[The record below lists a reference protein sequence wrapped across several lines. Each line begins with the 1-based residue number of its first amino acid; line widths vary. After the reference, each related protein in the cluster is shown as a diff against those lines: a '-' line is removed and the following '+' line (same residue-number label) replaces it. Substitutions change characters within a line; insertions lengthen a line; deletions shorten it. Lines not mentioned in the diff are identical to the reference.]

1 MILCLSSTTDWTPK
15 VDLQVALAA
24 GRVLD
29 VSPYNSFSLTC
40 SSTSPVQGLVSV
52 FTWSEQSSSRDSV
65 ELMGN
70 ESVSITT
77 PFDGSSELR
86 VTTSVAGQHIIV
98 CSVSV
103 ALPDD
108 SMKTNSTQETVPVQG
123 ECQWQ
128 AIGHLRETAH
138 SPLRSSG
145 SC

>member
-1 MILCLSSTTDWTPK
+1 MILCLSSTADWTVTQT
-15 VDLQVALAA
+15 VDLVLAA

-40 SSTSPVQGLVSV
+40 SYTSPVQGLVSV
-52 FTWSEQSSSRDSV
+52 FTWSEQSSSGDSV
-65 ELMGN
+65 QLMGN
-70 ESVSITT
+70 ESVAITT
-77 PFDGSSELR
+77 PADGSSELS
-86 VTTSVAGQHIIV
+86 VATSVAGEHIIV

-103 ALPDD
+103 ALPDG
-108 SMKTNSTQETVPVQG
+108 SIKTNSVQEPVPVQG

>member
-1 MILCLSSTTDWTPK
+1 MLCISSTIDWTPT
-15 VDLQVALAA
+15 VNLVLAA

-40 SSTSPVQGLVSV
+40 SSTSPVHGLVSV
-52 FTWSEQSSSRDSV
+52 FTWSEQSSSRESF

-70 ESVSITT
+70 ESVAITT
-77 PFDGSSELR
+77 PSDGSSELR
-86 VTTSVAGQHIIV
+86 VNTSVAGEQTIV
-98 CSVSV
+98 CSVSIE
-103 ALPDD
+103 LPDG
-108 SMKTNSTQETVPVQG
+108 SVKTNSAQEPVPVQG

>member
-1 MILCLSSTTDWTPK
+1 M
-15 VDLQVALAA
+15 DLVLAV

-52 FTWSEQSSSRDSV
+52 FTWSEQSSSGDSV

-70 ESVSITT
+70 ESVAITT
-77 PFDGSSELR
+77 PSDGSSELR
-86 VTTSVAGQHIIV
+86 VTTSVAGEHIIV

-103 ALPDD
+103 ALPDG
-108 SMKTNSTQETVPVQG
+108 SVKNSFTQVPVPVQG

>member
-1 MILCLSSTTDWTPK
+1 M
-15 VDLQVALAA
+15 DLVLAA

-52 FTWSEQSSSRDSV
+52 FIWSEQSSSGDSV

-70 ESVSITT
+70 ESVAIIPPSG
-77 PFDGSSELR
+77 GSSELR
-86 VTTSVAGQHIIV
+86 VNTSVAGEHIIV

-103 ALPDD
+103 ALPDG
-108 SMKTNSTQETVPVQG
+108 SMKINSAQETVPVQG

-128 AIGHLRETAH
+128 VIGHLRVSAH

>member
-1 MILCLSSTTDWTPK
+1 M
-15 VDLQVALAA
+15 DLVLAA

-52 FTWSEQSSSRDSV
+52 FTWSEQSSSGDSV

-70 ESVSITT
+70 GSVAITM
-77 PFDGSSELR
+77 PSDGSSELR
-86 VTTSVAGQHIIV
+86 VNTSVAGEHTIV

-103 ALPDD
+103 ALPDG
-108 SMKTNSTQETVPVQG
+108 SVKTNSAQETVPVQG

-128 AIGHLRETAH
+128 HLRETAY

>member
-1 MILCLSSTTDWTPK
+1 M
-15 VDLQVALAA
+15 DLVLAA

-40 SSTSPVQGLVSV
+40 SSTSPVQDLVTD
-52 FTWSEQSSSRDSV
+52 FTWSEQSSSGDSV

-70 ESVSITT
+70 ESVAITT
-77 PFDGSSELR
+77 PSDGSSELS
-86 VTTSVAGQHIIV
+86 VTTSVAGEHIIV

-103 ALPDD
+103 ALPDG
-108 SMKTNSTQETVPVQG
+108 SVKTNSAQEPVPVQG

-128 AIGHLRETAH
+128 AIGHLRETVH

>member
-1 MILCLSSTTDWTPK
+1 M
-15 VDLQVALAA
+15 DLVLAV

-52 FTWSEQSSSRDSV
+52 FTWSEQSSSGDSV

-70 ESVSITT
+70 ESVAITI
-77 PFDGSSELR
+77 PSDGSSELR

-103 ALPDD
+103 ALPDG
-108 SMKTNSTQETVPVQG
+108 SKKGNSAQEPVSVQG
-123 ECQWQ
+123 ECNWTLERNCSLSYQVQWLLLNQ
-128 AIGHLRETAH
+128 WK
-138 SPLRSSG
+138 
-145 SC
+145 

>member
-1 MILCLSSTTDWTPK
+1 M
-15 VDLQVALAA
+15 DLVLAA

-52 FTWSEQSSSRDSV
+52 FTWREQSSSGDSV

-70 ESVSITT
+70 GSVAITM
-77 PFDGSSELR
+77 PSDSSSELR
-86 VTTSVAGQHIIV
+86 VNTSEAGEHIIV

-103 ALPDD
+103 TLPDG
-108 SMKTNSTQETVPVQG
+108 SMKNNSTQLPVPVQG